1 MTWAYLMEELTYYVE
16 RFGGMLAFVL
26 LFAAAFY
33 GVEAILAK
41 YGIKLGKPLKNVP
54 TR

>member
-1 MTWAYLMEELTYYVE
+1 MTLAFLWSEFLFYVE

-33 GVEAILAK
+33 GFEAILAK
-41 YGIKLGKPLKNVP
+41 YGIKLGTPVRNVP
-54 TR
+54 TH